1 MVLGLLINTVAETW
15 TFYIYNI
22 HICLREIEFP
32 SMTTTSTEQKTTT
45 PKKQTKQSTK
55 IDHLDKAQ
63 STTNPKIGNSTISL
77 LVYKDSLEPQL
88 WHVLMGESFE
98 ANVRYE
104 LWSRKEK
111 RRVRDILWLQ
121 TSCKRDER
129 DGLCGE
135 GGCRLGEI
143 Y

>member
-1 MVLGLLINTVAETW
+1 
-15 TFYIYNI
+15 
-22 HICLREIEFP
+22 
-32 SMTTTSTEQKTTT
+32 MTTTSTEQKTTT

-111 RRVRDILWLQ
+111 RRVRDILWL
-121 TSCKRDER
+121 
-129 DGLCGE
+129 
-135 GGCRLGEI
+135 
-143 Y
+143 

>member
-1 MVLGLLINTVAETW
+1 
-15 TFYIYNI
+15 
-22 HICLREIEFP
+22 
-32 SMTTTSTEQKTTT
+32 MTTTSTEQKTTT

-63 STTNPKIGNSTISL
+63 STTNPKIENSTISL

-111 RRVRDILWLQ
+111 KEWETYCDCRPAAKEMKEIRYTDNNSYILLLIVILIYIYIYLG
-121 TSCKRDER
+121 KN
-129 DGLCGE
+129 LC
-135 GGCRLGEI
+135 I
-143 Y
+143 II